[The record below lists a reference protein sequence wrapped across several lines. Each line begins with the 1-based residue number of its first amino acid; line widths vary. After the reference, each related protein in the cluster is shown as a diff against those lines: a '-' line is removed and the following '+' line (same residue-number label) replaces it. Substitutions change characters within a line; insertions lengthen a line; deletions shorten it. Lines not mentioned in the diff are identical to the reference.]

1 MQTGHHQK
9 FANAKTR
16 SVSSAVR
23 KGGRV
28 VYRGGLE
35 NRAFSSDKGF
45 YRGKD
50 TNRYER
56 CGSKSMKILSI

>member
-1 MQTGHHQK
+1 MQTGHHQN

-16 SVSSAVR
+16 SVSEAVR

-35 NRAFSSDKGF
+35 NR
-45 YRGKD
+45 
-50 TNRYER
+50 
-56 CGSKSMKILSI
+56 